1 MSSTVAG
8 PAGPN
13 LEECSVP
20 AQNVMLDTAAGAA
33 GSRHQEP
40 PDVAWLLPELDDGA
54 DDGLLRPPGFELLD
68 LPEFDAPEPELPE
81 PEEPEEPPAEEEPG
95 EDAALLCVEP
105 GRVSVT
111 VPAATRLAKPIAA
124 VVVWIL
130 LRPRSRAA
138 TARATVSRFVFLMTR
153 SLGPCSL
160 LLLGAAS
167 QPPMSRGSRRA
178 ACRPAPAHH
187 GTEPA
192 GCRAHPH

>member
-13 LEECSVP
+13 LEKYSVL
-20 AQNVMLDTAAGAA
+20 AQDVMLDTAPGAA
-33 GSRHQEP
+33 GGRHQEP
-40 PDVAWLLPELDDGA
+40 PEVAWLLPELDDGA
-54 DDGLLRPPGFELLD
+54 DDGLLRPPEPELLD
-68 LPEFDAPEPELPE
+68 VPECDAPEPELPD
-81 PEEPEEPPAEEEPG
+81 PGEPPAEEEPE
-95 EDAALLCVEP
+95 EDVALLCVEP
-105 GRVSVT
+105 GRVSAT
-111 VPAATRLAKPIAA
+111 VPAATRLAKPTAA

-167 QPPMSRGSRRA
+167 QPPMSRGSCRA
-178 ACRPAPAHH
+178 AVPARQPVHH
-187 GTEPA
+187 GTDAARP
-192 GCRAHPH
+192 CLSW

>member
-13 LEECSVP
+13 LEKYSVL
-20 AQNVMLDTAAGAA
+20 AQNVMPDTVPGAA
-33 GSRHQEP
+33 ASWHQEP

-54 DDGLLRPPGFELLD
+54 GDGLLRPPEFELLD
-68 LPEFDAPEPELPE
+68 VPEFDAPEPELPE
-81 PEEPEEPPAEEEPG
+81 PEEPPAEEEPE

-111 VPAATRLAKPIAA
+111 VPAATRLAKPTAA
-124 VVVWIL
+124 VIVWIL

-178 ACRPAPAHH
+178 ACRLAPAHH
-187 GTEPA
+187 DTGA
-192 GCRAHPH
+192 CRLHVHPH